1 MDHKEAVPAVNQPAD
16 TTTTTQETNLTTQTS
31 ETPANPSTAVE
42 ATNQET
48 TRAAEEQIQAITPHA
63 QPPPTYEETAPPQE
77 KTAWQTATTQ
87 TPVPQPGQGLV
98 VSRTVELNQLNEEPR
113 LINCPFCYQEA
124 MTRVQKESTSATGY
138 VFDRNKPADNLHVLI
153 SFIEW
158 LPWDAVSWVVFVS
171 HSYHFAW
178 KCATI
183 AIISVQNAI
192 NSLLSERMMVLC
204 NFFRPNPLWS
214 PDPRQCSHP
223 SRWQ

>member
-16 TTTTTQETNLTTQTS
+16 TTTATPETNLTTQTS
-31 ETPANPSTAVE
+31 ETPANPSTAVQT
-42 ATNQET
+42 ANQET
-48 TRAAEEQIQAITPHA
+48 TRAAEEQIQAVTPHA
-63 QPPPTYEETAPPQE
+63 QPPPTYEQSAPPQE
-77 KTAWQTATTQ
+77 KTAWQAATQ
-87 TPVPQPGQGLV
+87 APIPQPGQGLV

-138 VFDRNKPADNLHVLI
+138 VFDRNKPADNLCVLI

-158 LPWDAVSWVVFVS
+158 LLWDAVSWVVFVS
-171 HSYHFAW
+171 HFYHFAW

-192 NSLLSERMMVLC
+192 ISLLSERMMVLC
-204 NFFRPNPLWS
+204 NFFRPNPLRS